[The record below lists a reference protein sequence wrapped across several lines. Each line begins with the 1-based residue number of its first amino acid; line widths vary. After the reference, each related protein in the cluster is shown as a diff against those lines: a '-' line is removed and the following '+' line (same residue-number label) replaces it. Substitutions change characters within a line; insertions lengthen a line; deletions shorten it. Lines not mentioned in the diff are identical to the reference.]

1 MPAASVSGPFT
12 HSWIALIRATT
23 AKGLALGFETEPQ
36 HRVEGAVKTPHPAP
50 ALGAT
55 STVVGHTASHERM
68 RELEQDGRAPAEKKD
83 DLPL

>member
-1 MPAASVSGPFT
+1 VDRVDPR
-12 HSWIALIRATT
+12 HHCQ
-23 AKGLALGFETEPQ
+23 GLALGFEQSPNIASS
-36 HRVEGAVKTPHPAP
+36 AVKTPHPAP